1 MKTLLL
7 TIAAAAFVN
16 NCALEGFLG
25 VEQVLGFSKGEN
37 RVKRLSLWVIG
48 VMLILSLLSM
58 AIEPLV
64 ADLEYLRLLVY
75 VALVLA
81 VVHVIELLLKR
92 AGKSVGFYFPLVAL
106 NSAVLSLALDTSR
119 GISIVG
125 AIGTGLGFGLALI
138 LMQGVQSRIH
148 EKYVPKA
155 FRGLPVSLLAAAI
168 ISMVLVAFK

>member
-81 VVHVIELLLKR
+81 IVYVIELLLKR
-92 AGKSVGFYFPLVAL
+92 AGKSAGFYFPLVAL

-119 GISIVG
+119 GISIAG
-125 AIGTGLGFGLALI
+125 AVGTGLGFALALL
-138 LMQGVQSRIH
+138 LMQGVQSQIH

-155 FRGLPVSLLAAAI
+155 FRGLPVSLLAASI